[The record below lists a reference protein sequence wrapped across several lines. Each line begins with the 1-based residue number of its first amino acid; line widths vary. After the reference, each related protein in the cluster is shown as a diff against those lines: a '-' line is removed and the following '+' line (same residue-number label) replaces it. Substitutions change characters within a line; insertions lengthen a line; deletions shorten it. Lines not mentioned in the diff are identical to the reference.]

1 MTHIVQ
7 PKPGEPFIP
16 APATK
21 SYMEQRRAIL
31 EDRSVSI
38 WLKGAICALENRDP
52 VDAVNDV
59 EVLLSLAMVRLKTVF
74 NQPQS

>member
-21 SYMEQRRAIL
+21 SYMDQRRAIFADLSASFWIREAILTL
-31 EDRSVSI
+31 ER
-38 WLKGAICALENRDP
+38 RDP
-52 VDAVNDV
+52 VDAVADV
-59 EVLLSLAMVRLKTVF
+59 EVLLALAMVRMKDVF
-74 NQPQS
+74 QSAPK